1 LNKMGQSHSKP
12 PGETTRLASISL
24 IPSGGLLQWLWHR
37 WSIFIFTRAS
47 QFSSIVQAAA
57 EIQTRELQNNG
68 NLRNHK
74 LHEVKKAAALS
85 VAAVTGIGL
94 YYSFTKEPKGS
105 EHLLDKGNRLKISKN
120 WREAGQAFEA
130 AAEQFSKQRR
140 CELDAANNYSEAA
153 NCYRKLPDTRPKA
166 VRCLQQAAEMYAEQG
181 QFSIAARQLEEA
193 GDLLASSQQV
203 EEAIGAYVRAADFW
217 SGEDSPASAAG
228 SRAKAAEL
236 TADCGRLT
244 EAAAVFED
252 LGVSAEQHSLLSFG
266 AKDHLAKS
274 CLCLLCS
281 GAAGVGEKAEQLAVL
296 CGSFKDTDE
305 LSLVRSLASATDA
318 RDVAAVDAAVS
329 EFERFNNLD
338 DFARRRLDDLKKIVS
353 GERIQLA

>member
-1 LNKMGQSHSKP
+1 KMQSFIENQPQPTQSLCELVVLLVYWLLKKLKTILVLVWTFFHSTIVPLVWNMLLNISDQSNR
-12 PGETTRLASISL
+12 T
-24 IPSGGLLQWLWHR
+24 
-37 WSIFIFTRAS
+37 
-47 QFSSIVQAAA
+47 
-57 EIQTRELQNNG
+57 
-68 NLRNHK
+68 
-74 LHEVKKAAALS
+74 ALS
-85 VAAVTGIGL
+85 LVQ
-94 YYSFTKEPKGS
+94 
-105 EHLLDKGNRLKISKN
+105 DGNRLKLHQN
-120 WREAGQAFEA
+120 WREAGRPFEA

-140 CELDAANNYSEAA
+140 RELDAANNYSEAA
-153 NCYRKLPDTRPKA
+153 NCYRKLPVTRPKA

-203 EEAIGAYVRAADFW
+203 EEAIGAYLRAADFW
-217 SGEDSPASAAG
+217 SGEDSPANAAG

-236 TADCGRLT
+236 MADCGRLT

-266 AKDHLAKS
+266 AKDQLAKS

-281 GAAGVGEKAEQLAVL
+281 GAAGVGEKAEQLAGL
-296 CGSFKDTDE
+296 CSSFKDTDE

-338 DFARRRLDDLKKIVS
+338 DFARRRLHQLRQFVAS
-353 GERIQLA
+353 GGVQLQ

>member
-1 LNKMGQSHSKP
+1 MKIGRLQNSSASCVHIYIQLYYRYTSSGSSNLTKSCNYTELEHHRATTTTDEISVVFSWWLAVLLSSLMLWLLYQVKKIAT
-12 PGETTRLASISL
+12 GET
-24 IPSGGLLQWLWHR
+24 
-37 WSIFIFTRAS
+37 
-47 QFSSIVQAAA
+47 A
-57 EIQTRELQNNG
+57 E
-68 NLRNHK
+68 NLVAKGIKHK
-74 LHEVKKAAALS
+74 A
-85 VAAVTGIGL
+85 
-94 YYSFTKEPKGS
+94 
-105 EHLLDKGNRLKISKN
+105 DKT
-120 WREAGQAFEA
+120 WREAGRAFEN

-193 GDLLASSQQV
+193 GDLLAASQQV
-203 EEAIGAYVRAADFW
+203 EEAIDVYVRAADFW

-236 TADCGRLT
+236 TADCGRLA

-266 AKDHLAKS
+266 AKDQLAKS

-281 GAAGVGEKAEQLAVL
+281 GAAGVGEKAEQLAGL

-305 LSLVRSLASATDA
+305 LSLVRSLVSATDA
-318 RDVAAVDAAVS
+318 RNVAAVDAAVA

-338 DFARRRLDDLKKIVS
+338 DFARRRLD
-353 GERIQLA
+353 QLRQFVATGGVQLQ